1 MRVTEL
7 NIYPLKSGRGIVL
20 SQSDITAE
28 GLPGDRR
35 AAVRPTTPTDGVEI
49 PASLHEA
56 IQGLT

>member
-28 GLPGDRR
+28 GLPAT
-35 AAVRPTTPTDGVEI
+35 AAPC
-49 PASLHEA
+49 
-56 IQGLT
+56 

>member
-35 AAVRPTTPTDGVEI
+35 AMLTDPSGHFITQRE
-49 PASLHEA
+49 L
-56 IQGLT
+56 